1 MLYNNLLFCSL
12 DGIVTMLNETLSATE
27 NGISVNVC
35 VAVNLSGQ
43 FETDLVTELQT
54 SDVTASEFSISAL
67 AHDVELPFLNTAAG
81 VDFIEPGGGAIVTF
95 SAQSSGRTGCAQITL
110 MVDAIIEGSE
120 EFTVTLIE
128 AGTAQIMSP
137 FITTITITD
146 DNREYIHTV
155 NVALSSAFM
164 VLCALGGEVVF
175 TSTLISISEDSTAVV
190 CVDLSN
196 ADGNSVLLANDLTV
210 SFEVENGP
218 NTSMNYWLM
227 Y

>member
-1 MLYNNLLFCSL
+1 M
-12 DGIVTMLNETLSATE
+12 
-27 NGISVNVC
+27 
-35 VAVNLSGQ
+35 
-43 FETDLVTELQT
+43 
-54 SDVTASEFSISAL
+54 
-67 AHDVELPFLNTAAG
+67 
-81 VDFIEPGGGAIVTF
+81 VTF

-110 MVDAIIEGSE
+110 VDDAIIEGSE

-146 DNREYIHTV
+146 GDREYIILHTV

-164 VLCALGGEVVF
+164 ILCALGGEVVF
-175 TSTLISISEDSTAVV
+175 TSTLISISEDSIDIV
-190 CVDLSN
+190 CVGLSS
-196 ADGNSVLLANDLTV
+196 ADGNSVILANDLTV

-218 NTSMNYWLM
+218 NTSMNNWFM